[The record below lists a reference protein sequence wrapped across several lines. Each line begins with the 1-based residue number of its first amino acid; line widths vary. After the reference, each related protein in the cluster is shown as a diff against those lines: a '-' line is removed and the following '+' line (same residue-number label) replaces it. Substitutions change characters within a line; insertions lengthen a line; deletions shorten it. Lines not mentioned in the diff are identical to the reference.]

1 MLWSRK
7 RTGIAYELIVSG
19 GGKWIFFKRWCICVS
34 VISLLGTKWR
44 MIVNIPDDIWIDAC
58 HFLAG
63 FLFSFILH
71 SIQLGITFNWLSMLQ
86 TGIGRTFEIADWTA
100 IVLIFLYPTKDSIY
114 IGLFKS
120 LTFFLIWLVRKILV
134 SENHVLNT
142 HKTNAGDIFT
152 HLINS
157 LRFSNWV
164 IR

>member
-120 LTFFLIWLVRKILV
+120 LTFFFNMVGTKDSSVWKPC
-134 SENHVLNT
+134 SEYTQNKRRGHFHTFN
-142 HKTNAGDIFT
+142 K
-152 HLINS
+152 
-157 LRFSNWV
+157 
-164 IR
+164 